1 MKQIGILS
9 DTHSY
14 LDDRI
19 LKHLE
24 KCDEIWHAGD
34 IGNIAVTDQ
43 LKELPGTFRAV
54 YGNIDGGEI
63 RKEFELDEAFRVEDV
78 QVLMTHIAGRPG
90 RYPGRVKEKVKLLKP
105 KLFVCGHS
113 HICLIQYNK
122 EFDLIHINPGAAGKH
137 GFHKKRTLVKL
148 DIDGIKIEN
157 LKVVELGNR

>member
-24 KCDEIWHAGD
+24 DCDEIWHAGD
-34 IGNIAVTDQ
+34 IGTIDVTDR
-43 LKELPGTFRAV
+43 LKELPGKLRAV

-63 RKEFELDEAFRVEDV
+63 RKEFALDEAFQVES
-78 QVLMTHIAGRPG
+78 LRIFMTHIAGRPG
-90 RYPGRVKEKVKLLKP
+90 RYPLRVKEIIKRFNP
-105 KLFVCGHS
+105 KIFICGHS
-113 HICLIQYNK
+113 HICLVQHNK
-122 EFDLIHINPGAAGKH
+122 EYNLVHINPGAAGKH

-148 DIDGIKIEN
+148 HIDGDKIEN
-157 LKVVELGNR
+157 LRVVELGNR

>member
-24 KCDEIWHAGD
+24 DCDEIWHAGD
-34 IGNIAVTDQ
+34 IGTIDVTDR
-43 LKELPGTFRAV
+43 LNELPGRLRVV

-63 RKEFELDEAFRVEDV
+63 RKEFNLNEAFQVESV
-78 QVLMTHIAGRPG
+78 GVLMTHIAGRPG
-90 RYPGRVKEKVKLLKP
+90 RYPSRVKELVKELKP
-105 KLFVCGHS
+105 NIFVCGHS
-113 HICLIQYNK
+113 HICLVQYNK
-122 EFDLIHINPGAAGKH
+122 EFNLIHINPGAAGKH

-148 DIDGIKIEN
+148 EINGEKVEN
-157 LKVVELGNR
+157 LRIVELGNR

>member
-24 KCDEIWHAGD
+24 DCDEIWHAGD
-34 IGNIAVTDQ
+34 IGAIAVTDQ
-43 LKELPGTFRAV
+43 LKELPAELRAV

-63 RKEFELDEAFRVEDV
+63 RKEFALNEAFQVEGV

-90 RYPGRVKEKVKLLKP
+90 RYPSRVKELVRETRP
-105 KLFVCGHS
+105 GIFVCGHS
-113 HICLIQYNK
+113 HICLVQYNK
-122 EFDLIHINPGAAGKH
+122 EFNLIHINPGAAGKH

-148 DIDGIKIEN
+148 EINGEKIEN
-157 LKVVELGNR
+157 LRIVELGNR

>member
-14 LDDRI
+14 MDERI

-24 KCDEIWHAGD
+24 DCDEIWHAGD
-34 IGNIAVTDQ
+34 IGVISVTDQ
-43 LKELPGTFRAV
+43 LKELPGKLRAV

-63 RKEFELDEAFRVEDV
+63 RKEFDLDEAFKVEEV
-78 QVLMTHIAGRPG
+78 KVFMTHIAGRPG
-90 RYPGRVKEKVKLLKP
+90 RYPPRVKERVKKFKP
-105 KLFVCGHS
+105 KIFVCGHS
-113 HICLIQYNK
+113 HICLVQHNK

-148 DIDGIKIEN
+148 EINDTKVDN
-157 LKVVELGNR
+157 LRVVELGNR

>member
-24 KCDEIWHAGD
+24 DCDEIWHAGD
-34 IGNIAVTDQ
+34 IGTIDVTDR
-43 LKELPGTFRAV
+43 LKELTARLRVV

-63 RKEFELDEAFRVEDV
+63 RKEFNLNEAFQVESV
-78 QVLMTHIAGRPG
+78 GVLMTHIAGRPG
-90 RYPGRVKEKVKLLKP
+90 RYPSRVKELVKELKP
-105 KLFVCGHS
+105 NIFVCGHS
-113 HICLIQYNK
+113 HICLVQYNK
-122 EFDLIHINPGAAGKH
+122 EFNLIHINPGAAGKH

-148 DIDGIKIEN
+148 EINGEKVEN
-157 LKVVELGNR
+157 LRIVELGNR